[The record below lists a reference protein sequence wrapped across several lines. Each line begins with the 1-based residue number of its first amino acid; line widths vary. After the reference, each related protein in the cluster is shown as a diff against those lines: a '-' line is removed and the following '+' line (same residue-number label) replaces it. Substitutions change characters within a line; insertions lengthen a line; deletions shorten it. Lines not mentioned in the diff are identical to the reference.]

1 MNSLW
6 NKIMRDH
13 FDYRPRYTLLES
25 INEAKR
31 PEEGATKIMQETK
44 RVQVRCKYP
53 DPDDGSSYSW
63 VKVEEEDGNK
73 K

>member
-1 MNSLW
+1 MKEI
-6 NKIMRDH
+6 KIMNH
-13 FDYRPRYTLLES
+13 EWFDSFFGSGRSFTQA

-63 VKVEEEDGNK
+63 VKMGEEDGG
-73 K
+73 